1 MKYKL
6 ISPIN
11 SQFQPIEQVLV
22 NRGIPHNEIHNYL
35 FTTDADINSPL
46 LLGEEVL
53 TQIGRASCR
62 ERV

>member
-22 NRGIPHNEIHNYL
+22 NRGIPHNEIHNY
-35 FTTDADINSPL
+35 FFRTDADINSTL
-46 LLGEEVL
+46 LLGE
-53 TQIGRASCR
+53 
-62 ERV
+62 